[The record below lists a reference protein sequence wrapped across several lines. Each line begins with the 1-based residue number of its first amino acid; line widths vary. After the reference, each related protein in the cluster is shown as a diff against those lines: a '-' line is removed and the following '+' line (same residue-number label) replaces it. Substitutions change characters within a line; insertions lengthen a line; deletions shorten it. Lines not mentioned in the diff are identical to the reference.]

1 MLYIVS
7 TPIGN
12 LSDITARAVDT
23 LKTVDLVLC
32 EDTRRARILMKKL
45 GTNTKKTSFNDF
57 NKERKTPKIISMLKD
72 KNIALIS
79 DAGTPCISDPGFY
92 LVREAVKHNITVTHI
107 PGPSVI
113 ISALVVSGLPTDQF
127 TFIGFLPKKKNKLK
141 ALKFEPDM
149 TYVAF
154 ESPHRIIKTL
164 NIIQEQYPEMKMALC
179 RELTKL
185 HEEVIRGNPAEIL
198 KQLKNPK
205 GEITLVMRIDKKLLK
220 NPVTD

>member
-1 MLYIVS
+1 MLYIIS

-12 LSDITARAVDT
+12 LSDITVRAVDT
-23 LKTVDLVLC
+23 LKAVDLVLC
-32 EDTRRARILMKKL
+32 EDTRRSSLLMKKL
-45 GTNTKKTSFNDF
+45 GISTRRTSFNDF

-72 KNIALIS
+72 KDIALIS
-79 DAGTPCISDPGFY
+79 DAGTPGISDPGFY
-92 LVREAVKHNITVTHI
+92 LVREAIKHDITVTHI
-107 PGPSVI
+107 PGPSAI
-113 ISALVVSGLPTDQF
+113 ISALVVSGLPTDRF
-127 TFIGFLPKKKNKLK
+127 TFIGFLPKKKNKLR
-141 ALKFEPDM
+141 ALKLEPDM

-164 NIIQEQYPEMKMALC
+164 NVIKEHYPEMRMALC

-205 GEITLVMRIDKKLLK
+205 GEMTLVMRIDRLLG
-220 NPVTD
+220 